1 MRGDGCS
8 VPFLRDLAFIYSK
21 NVVSSFTVVFTI
33 RLIANYSQ
41 SVALIRATP
50 VQSHGDTDHI
60 SERGISGQRGAEIIS
75 K

>member
-33 RLIANYSQ
+33 RLIANDSQ

-50 VQSHGDTDHI
+50 VQGDGDTDHI
-60 SERGISGQRGAEIIS
+60 SERGISGRGGAEIIS